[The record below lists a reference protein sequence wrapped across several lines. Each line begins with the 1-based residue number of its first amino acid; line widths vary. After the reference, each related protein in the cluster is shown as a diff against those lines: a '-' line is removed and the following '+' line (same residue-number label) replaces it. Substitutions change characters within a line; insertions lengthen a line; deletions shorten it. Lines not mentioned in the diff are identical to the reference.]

1 MLHGLLEIKMNDEK
15 LIQVSNDIDNALL
28 DIAEKYDMDFIIFA
42 SLVFARITRLGVDL
56 DQKDI
61 LLKLMNKTADLIE
74 NTSKAEK
81 PNIH

>member
-1 MLHGLLEIKMNDEK
+1 MNDEK
-15 LIQVSNDIDNALL
+15 LIQVSHEIDNALL

-61 LLKLMNKTADLIE
+61 LLKLMKKTADLIE
-74 NTSKAEK
+74 NTPKAEK